1 MRLFFFANWT
11 DEKTKAAVSVVD
23 EGDAARSAFE
33 GRESSAIGRGV
44 PLISGRRVA
53 LTAKRRL
60 RGAAYI
66 HLAWVRRAC
75 PRIRFQGP
83 SAGFVFF
90 LSTQLRMRHL
100 RLHRRIQQ
108 GVHQSVASWRDVV
121 VLRGVLLFFVPF
133 QRSNMIGLRSVS

>member
-90 LSTQLRMRHL
+90 C
-100 RLHRRIQQ
+100 
-108 GVHQSVASWRDVV
+108 
-121 VLRGVLLFFVPF
+121 
-133 QRSNMIGLRSVS
+133 LRSCGCAICVCIDVSNKVSTHLSPRGATSSCFAEFCYFSFRFNVRT